1 MPLSQCWLRPFTG
14 LLDDAKEVE
23 DTMVVDDAM
32 VAGITK
38 IVEDNKVVVNNNDDN
53 KMEDF
58 GLKIVAFSSK

>member
-1 MPLSQCWLRPFTG
+1 M
-14 LLDDAKEVE
+14 LDDAKEME
-23 DTMVVDDAM
+23 DTKVVDDAM

-38 IVEDNKVVVNNNDDN
+38 IVDDNKVVENNNDDN